1 MDFLE
6 IIKHMKKKRM
16 DHHNHNHM
24 AMTTVKQEEMTA
36 HIHAQETSG
45 DMNHMM
51 MMTVFNGNLFF

>member
-1 MDFLE
+1 
-6 IIKHMKKKRM
+6 M

-24 AMTTVKQEEMTA
+24 AMTTVKQKEMTA

-51 MMTVFNGNLFF
+51 MMTVFNGNPFF